1 MSSSISASAVRLIT
15 CHESSADHFATY
27 VREYPRNNTF
37 EIYATGP
44 ALKIFQEREIE
55 VKTFSSF
62 DARLPEEDIAG
73 ISSEQEDALAEQ
85 IAKACATASVVV
97 TDVGNSLDRKL
108 QKALTRHATQVS
120 HVIYDHRPHWMQVSE
135 EAINVYLGAVQKRGP
150 TDGSSRGS
158 GGSWAGFTYG

>member
-1 MSSSISASAVRLIT
+1 MSSSISATAVRLIT

-27 VREYPRNNTF
+27 IRQCPRSETI

-44 ALKIFQEREIE
+44 ALKTFQEREIK

-62 DARLPEEDIAG
+62 DAQLPEEDIAG

-108 QKALTRHATQVS
+108 QKALTRHATQAS
-120 HVIYDHRPHWMQVSE
+120 HVIYDPRPHWMQVSE
-135 EAINVYLGAVQKRGP
+135 EAINVYLGAVQKRVP
-150 TDGSSRGS
+150 ADSSSRES
-158 GGSWAGFTYG
+158 GGSWPGFTYG